1 MNIYAGIGSRKTPG
15 YILSIMMTIGEYFAE
30 KGWAL
35 STGACVGADQA
46 FAKGALKHGGTVNL
60 FLPWHSYEKKWIN
73 GLRGNVNITVFD
85 PTKHEAAV
93 ESVYKFHPAAQNL
106 KRSVLA
112 LHARNYLILDDIKF
126 AVCYTP
132 GGKVVGGTG
141 QAIRIINDR
150 KRNLFNLGNGKDLQ
164 EILDKL

>member
-15 YILSIMMTIGEYFAE
+15 YILSVMTTLGEYFAE
-30 KGWAL
+30 KEWIL

-46 FAKGALKHGGTVNL
+46 FANGALKNGGTVNL
-60 FLPWHSYEKKWIN
+60 FLPWHSYEKQWVN
-73 GLRGNVNITVFD
+73 SLHGNVNVIVFD
-85 PTKHEAAV
+85 PDKHGAAV

-112 LHARNYLILDDIKF
+112 LHARNYLILNDIKF

-132 GGKVVGGTG
+132 DGKITGGTG

-150 KRNLFNLGNGKDLQ
+150 KRNLFNLGDQKALQ

>member
-1 MNIYAGIGSRKTPG
+1 MNTYAGIGSRRAPG
-15 YILSIMMTIGEYFAE
+15 YILSIMTTVGEYLAGKE
-30 KGWAL
+30 WIL
-35 STGACVGADQA
+35 NTGACVGADQA
-46 FAKGALKHGGTVNL
+46 FAKGALKAGGTVNL
-60 FLPWHSYEKKWIN
+60 FLPWHSYEKGWIN
-73 GLRGNVNITVFD
+73 RLKGNVNITVFD
-85 PTKHEAAV
+85 PAKHKDAV

-112 LHARNYLILDDIKF
+112 LHARNYLILNNIEF

-132 GGKVVGGTG
+132 GGNTVGGTG

-150 KRNLFNLGNGKDLQ
+150 KKNLFNLGNEKELQ